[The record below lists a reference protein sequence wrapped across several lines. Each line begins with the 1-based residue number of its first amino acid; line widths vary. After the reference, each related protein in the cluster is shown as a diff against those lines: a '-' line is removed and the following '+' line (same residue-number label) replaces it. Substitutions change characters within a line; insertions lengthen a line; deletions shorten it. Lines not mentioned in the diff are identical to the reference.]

1 MPASMPDIGRE
12 PDYGLN
18 RSAAY
23 RKVETQFG
31 DGYSMRM
38 RDGINTTVRSWNVT
52 WSVIS
57 KEDADAL
64 MSFFEQ
70 MGGVDSFYFIMPD
83 TMEQATVITDSE
95 PSLSYDSFSNH
106 TVSVT
111 LKEVFGV

>member
-1 MPASMPDIGRE
+1 MPDIGRE

-18 RSAAY
+18 KSSAY

-31 DGYSMRM
+31 DGYELRM
-38 RDGINTTVRSWNVT
+38 RDGINTRVRSWTVT

-57 KEDADAL
+57 EDDAAEL
-64 MSFFEQ
+64 EDFFDQ
-70 MGGVDSFYFIMPD
+70 QGGVDSFFFVLHR
-83 TMEQATVITDSE
+83 TGEQVTVRTDGEVSNTH
-95 PSLSYDSFSNH
+95 DSFSNH